1 MQRIKSKLTVY
12 FDSPFWVGVYE
23 IITDGKIEVSKIT
36 FGEKPKDYEV
46 HSFILKNYRKLEFS
60 TPIEV
65 DQKKDV
71 RKINPKRRLQKV
83 KKQIQN
89 IGIGTKAQEAIKLQ
103 QMAGKEAKKKRRY
116 LKRLE
121 EQKRKFTLKQEKKK
135 QKHKGH

>member
-71 RKINPKRRLQKV
+71 RKSNPKRRLQKV
-83 KKQIQN
+83 KKQIQD
-89 IGIGTKAQEAIKLQ
+89 IGVGTKAQEAIKLQ
-103 QMAGKEAKKKRRY
+103 QMAGKEARKKK
-116 LKRLE
+116 KISKTIE
-121 EQKRKFTLKQEKKK
+121 KQKRKFILKQEKKK